1 MTDENKEILRRIN
14 DFSAQVLADVDAQN
28 TQVSF
33 QLEKLRPIMEE
44 IAVEKGMSLEDVFIL
59 YMDLQ
64 SEATLK
70 RELEFQKELQ
80 DIKDPNMG
88 GNFHFDIN

>member
-14 DFSAQVLADVDAQN
+14 DFSAKALADVDAQN

-80 DIKDPNMG
+80 DINVPNMG
-88 GNFHFDIN
+88 GNFHFDIH

>member
-1 MTDENKEILRRIN
+1 MTEENKEILRRIN
-14 DFSAQVLADVDAQN
+14 EYSAQALADVDAQN

-33 QLEKLRPIMEE
+33 QLEKLRPIMEQ
-44 IAVEKGMSLEDVFIL
+44 IAQEKNMSLEDVFIL

-70 RELEFQKELQ
+70 REQEFQKELQ
-80 DIKDPNMG
+80 DINDPNMG
-88 GNFHFDIN
+88 GSFRFDIH